1 MATVEM
7 QKLSPEPGGEA
18 TIAAMDEY
26 SRTEIGRKTYCFVR
40 RCMRDPVLRARIKA
54 MAADLRTEEGTART

>member
-1 MATVEM
+1 MTAVEV
-7 QKLSPEPGGEA
+7 QTPSSEPGGEA

-40 RCMRDPVLRARIKA
+40 RCMRDPVLRAKIKA
-54 MAADLRTEEGTART
+54 MAAELRAEEGSART